1 MRAREIGSTGV
12 KLTELGFG
20 AGGLGELFVEVPDA
34 QADETMLTSWT
45 GGVRFFDTAP
55 YYGGG
60 LSEHR
65 VGRFLRRRERAGV
78 VVSTKVGRLLRAP
91 ADPANWRG
99 DGFWIGGLP
108 FDQVFDYTFDGIM
121 RSYED
126 SLQRLG
132 LNRIDM
138 LVLHDL
144 DEQHHEAADFARHW
158 ETLRDSG
165 WRALEELRGSGQVGA
180 IGVGM
185 NSVEDIPM
193 VLEACTPDFVVL
205 AGRYTLLDQSA
216 FPDAFSRCAAQ
227 GVDVVVGAVFNSG
240 ILSEAAV
247 QGSTFDYQPAPPH
260 VLARVARLRDVC
272 TRHNVPLRAAAIQ
285 FPLAHPAVRSVLTGP
300 ISAAEARESL
310 DAYAREIPA
319 ALWQDLRADQLLADG
334 APTPGGSRTELSRGS
349 A

>member
-12 KLTELGFG
+12 ALTELGFG
-20 AGGLGELFVEVPDA
+20 AGGLGELFVEVSDT
-34 QADETMLTSWT
+34 QAEETMLTSWA
-45 GGVRFFDTAP
+45 GGVRFLDTAP

-65 VGRFLRRRERAGV
+65 VGRFLRQRERAEF

-91 ADPANWRG
+91 EDPANWRG

-121 RSYED
+121 RSHED

-144 DEQHHEAADFARHW
+144 DEQHHEASEFTRHW
-158 ETLRDSG
+158 QTLRSSG
-165 WRALEELRGSGQVGA
+165 WRALDELRGSRQVGA

-185 NSVEDIPM
+185 NSVDDIPM
-193 VLEACTPDFVVL
+193 VLDACAPDFLVL

-216 FPDAFSRCAAQ
+216 FPDGFSRCAAQ

-247 QGSTFDYQPAPPH
+247 QGSTFDYQPAPPQ
-260 VLARVARLRDVC
+260 VLARAARLREVC

-310 DAYAREIPA
+310 EAYAHAIPD
-319 ALWQDLRADQLLADG
+319 ALWQDLRAEQLLTDG
-334 APTPGGSRTELSRGS
+334 APTPGSSPSELSRGP